1 MASPAELVESVFG
14 RAAELSTQSLL
25 KHDRLSNQSYA
36 VAAEGADFTRAD
48 LDGLGTL
55 PKIPR
60 VNIPREAETASV
72 HKFDEFAE
80 KTVSKLATLFRDY
93 LSRYFPNNCDSL
105 RHAQQKLCEML
116 TRGGTSINPVVEDQ
130 IWQRDRTRVLNE
142 VNRAGREVLATF
154 AARGFPVPPG
164 AALHQMNM
172 IQQDAQNK
180 IAQASRDVA
189 IKQVEIEIENVRFA
203 VDKAI
208 GLYQTAIAAAID
220 YIKALA
226 IGPQLAAQV
235 VPSVTDSQSRL
246 IGAASDYYRAQL
258 QASELLQR
266 HKVADAEI
274 DARGN
279 EKAADLQMQRISN
292 RLQAMMEY
300 SKSVATQA
308 AAALNAMHA
317 SAGVSASASNS
328 VGYSYGG
335 DVSSEVPPKTT
346 T

>member
-1 MASPAELVESVFG
+1 MSAYDLVNSVFANASTLALNSIAVQKKLASQTWDISAKISDFK
-14 RAAELSTQSLL
+14 RAE
-25 KHDRLSNQSYA
+25 
-36 VAAEGADFTRAD
+36 
-48 LDGLGTL
+48 LDGLGKL
-55 PKIPR
+55 PEMPK
-60 VNIPREAETASV
+60 VDIPREAESASV
-72 HKFDEFAE
+72 RKFDEFAE
-80 KTVSKLATLFRDY
+80 KTINRLAELFSGY
-93 LSRYFPNNCDSL
+93 LSRYFPNDCAYL
-105 RHAQQKLCEML
+105 KHAQLKLCEML
-116 TRGGTSINPVVEDQ
+116 TQGGTGINPVVEDQ
-130 IWQRDRTRVLNE
+130 IWQRDRARVLNE

-189 IKQVEIEIENVRFA
+189 IKQLEIEVENVRFA

-208 GLYQTAIAAAID
+208 SLYQVAIAAAMD

-258 QASELLQR
+258 QALEIVQR

-274 DARGN
+274 EARGN
-279 EKAADLQMQRISN
+279 EKSADLEMQRIGN

-300 SKSVATQA
+300 AKSVATQA
-308 AAALNAMHA
+308 SAALNALHA
-317 SAGVSASASNS
+317 SAGVSASGGTS
-328 VGYSYGG
+328 VSYTYGG
-335 DVSSEVPPKTT
+335 EVSSDVSPITSI
-346 T
+346 

>member
-1 MASPAELVESVFG
+1 MSPYELVESVFANASTLALNSIAAQENLTKQTWTVSEKVAG
-14 RAAELSTQSLL
+14 FKRAEL
-25 KHDRLSNQSYA
+25 D
-36 VAAEGADFTRAD
+36 D
-48 LDGLGTL
+48 LDKL
-55 PKIPR
+55 PEMPKVKIPE
-60 VNIPREAETASV
+60 EAESASV
-72 HKFDEFAE
+72 RKFDEFSE
-80 KTVSKLATLFRDY
+80 KTINKLARLFSEY
-93 LSRYFPNNCDSL
+93 LSRYFPNDCAYL
-105 RHAQQKLCEML
+105 EHAQLKLCEML
-116 TRGGTSINPVVEDQ
+116 TQGGTGINPVVEDQ
-130 IWQRDRTRVLNE
+130 IWQRDRARVLNE

-154 AARGFPVPPG
+154 AARGFPAPPG

-189 IKQVEIEIENVRFA
+189 IKQLEIEVENVRFA

-208 GLYQTAIAAAID
+208 SLYQVAISAALD

-258 QASELLQR
+258 QALEIVQR
-266 HKVADAEI
+266 HKVAEAEI

-279 EKAADLQMQRISN
+279 EKAADLEMQRIGN

-300 SKSVATQA
+300 AKSVATQA
-308 AAALNAMHA
+308 SAALNALHA
-317 SAGVSASASNS
+317 SAGVSASGGTS
-328 VGYSYGG
+328 VSYNYGG
-335 DVSSEVPPKTT
+335 DVSSEVSPKTT

>member
-1 MASPAELVESVFG
+1 MSAYDLVNSVFANASTLALNSIAAQENLASQTWSISERISDFKRAELG
-14 RAAELSTQSLL
+14 
-25 KHDRLSNQSYA
+25 
-36 VAAEGADFTRAD
+36 D
-48 LDGLGTL
+48 LDKLPEL
-55 PKIPR
+55 PKVKIPE
-60 VNIPREAETASV
+60 EAESASV
-72 HKFDEFAE
+72 RKFDEFSE
-80 KTVSKLATLFRDY
+80 KTINKLARLFSEY
-93 LSRYFPNNCDSL
+93 LSRYFPNDCAYL
-105 RHAQQKLCEML
+105 KHAQLKLCEML
-116 TRGGTSINPVVEDQ
+116 TQGGTGINPVVEDQ
-130 IWQRDRTRVLNE
+130 IWQRDRARVLNE

-189 IKQVEIEIENVRFA
+189 IKQVEIEVENVRFA

-208 GLYQTAIAAAID
+208 SLYQVAISAALD

-258 QASELLQR
+258 QALEIVQR
-266 HKVADAEI
+266 HTVADAEI

-279 EKAADLQMQRISN
+279 EKAADLEMQRIGN

-300 SKSVATQA
+300 AKSVATQA
-308 AAALNAMHA
+308 SAALNALHA
-317 SAGVSASASNS
+317 SAGVSASGGTS
-328 VGYSYGG
+328 VSYNYGG
-335 DVSSEVPPKTT
+335 DVSSEVGPITVI
-346 T
+346 